1 MAPSRSWCAGTSD
14 SGEICRP
21 GDRVVRGQL
30 ALLDRAV
37 GNAWA
42 TASGESSAAMQGG
55 SPALDATGV
64 GHVERGAL
72 AAGPPPASRQCCL
85 LARTS
90 GASPGRCR
98 ASLGLPPSFRG
109 VRLLTRGTSP
119 GDQGISGN
127 PSTGQLGAH
136 GAVVAGEVLAA
147 LGLHSAELTQCA
159 VLQQLVDD
167 VDASCPGGPQITGEV
182 AAGHGG
188 LVRGQACRRR
198 SSAG

>member
-1 MAPSRSWCAGTSD
+1 MKYVALVIASFADSSRCWTAPWA
-14 SGEICRP
+14 
-21 GDRVVRGQL
+21 
-30 ALLDRAV
+30 
-37 GNAWA
+37 NAWA

-188 LVRGQACRRR
+188 LVRGASVPSPQLGRVRACIAV
-198 SSAG
+198 S